1 MSKVWRSKK
10 NYLNSLQ
17 QSMRHFVSH
26 LEHEERMFRAL
37 GGLTAALGNL
47 QKACF
52 VVPVVC
58 VVVWH

>member
-1 MSKVWRSKK
+1 
-10 NYLNSLQ
+10 
-17 QSMRHFVSH
+17 MRHFVSH